1 MVLTQTLLG
10 SIDNSGSSANGSA
23 VSTADCPVHL
33 HYIHPHHL
41 LPHHHHHNHVL
52 HAAHPTANGPS
63 ATVAAAPLTAVD
75 DLTPAAATS
84 DSAALPAVRLQPQ
97 QLYQQRLQHATA
109 AAMPNMAPA
118 TTTAATQQQQQPGS
132 STFRDPASAPLRKLS
147 VDLIKT
153 YKHINEVSALA
164 RITAAETLFRIKPF
178 CTYSAVLGSAA
189 ALFSSVCLSVT
200 SRCSIDI
207 EQIELLLV

>member
-118 TTTAATQQQQQPGS
+118 TTTAATQQQQPGS